1 MTHQEM
7 KKYMIEAF
15 LYASAYSGNNF
26 ISVNWKD
33 WHNQSGEIIKTVFS
47 YNIMKT
53 PFINVSFIN
62 QDGNMVL
69 EKISE
74 MNTKLYNG
82 MPRPRKNLIKKL
94 LSSMDIRQNFI
105 DYVNNQGLSQEEKE
119 IIFSRMEKAENKIKE
134 VA

>member
-1 MTHQEM
+1 MTYQEM
-7 KKYMIEAF
+7 KKYIIEAF
-15 LYASAYSGNNF
+15 IYASAYSGNNYM
-26 ISVNWKD
+26 SVRWKD
-33 WHNQSGEIIKTVFS
+33 WQKTGEITKTVFS

-69 EKISE
+69 DKISE
-74 MNTKLYNG
+74 MNTKLYSG

-105 DYVNNQGLSQEEKE
+105 NYVNNQDLSQEEKE
-119 IIFSRMEKAENKIKE
+119 KIFSRMEIAENKIKE